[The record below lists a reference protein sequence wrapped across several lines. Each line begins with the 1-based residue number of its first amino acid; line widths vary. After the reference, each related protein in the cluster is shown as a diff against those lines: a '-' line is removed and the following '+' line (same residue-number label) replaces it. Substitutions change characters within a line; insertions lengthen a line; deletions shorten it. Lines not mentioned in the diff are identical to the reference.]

1 MEAIRESLLQE
12 METDEAVIVMGED
25 IGRVGGVFRATD
37 GLYERFGAER
47 VRDTPISECG
57 FVGAGVGAALTGL
70 RPVVELQ
77 FYDFATVAMDQ
88 IANQAAKLR
97 FMMGGSPRIP
107 LVVRG
112 ASGGGVRLAAQHSQ
126 SLEAIFC
133 HLPGLVVVMP
143 SSPFEAKGLLSAAI
157 RDDNPVMFLEQK
169 QLFFGEPEAVPEES
183 YALPL
188 GRARVAREGSDV
200 TVVATGALVT
210 HALRAAKELER
221 DGTSVEVVDPRTLYP
236 LDLDTILASVA
247 KTSRVVVAHE
257 AVSFCG
263 IGAEIAAEIAQHGFW
278 DLDAPPV
285 RVGAPHRPIP
295 YEKSLELQ
303 TIPGSAEIVAAVRSL
318 P

>member
-1 MEAIRESLLQE
+1 
-12 METDEAVIVMGED
+12 
-25 IGRVGGVFRATD
+25 VGGVFRATD

-143 SSPFEAKGLLSAAI
+143 ASPCDAKGLLAAAI

-169 QLFFGEPEAVPEES
+169 QLFFGEPEPVPEEP

-188 GRARVAREGSDV
+188 GRARVVRAGLDV
-200 TVVATGALVT
+200 TVVATGALVP

-236 LDLDTILASVA
+236 LDLETILASVA

-257 AVSFCG
+257 AVAFCG

-303 TIPGSAEIVAAVRSL
+303 TIPGAAEIAAAVRSL
-318 P
+318 Q